1 MNLQP
6 CYPFEWCTV
15 QLTRQKMIS
24 LREVQ
29 YNFARLEARILEQE
43 LDEVEDRINACKNER
58 DDMQERLDVL
68 YGRLD
73 RFK

>member
-1 MNLQP
+1 MKLQP
-6 CYPFEWCTV
+6 CYPFKWCTV
-15 QLTRQKMIS
+15 QLTRQKMNS
-24 LREVQ
+24 LSEVQ
-29 YNFARLEARILEQE
+29 NDFAQLEARILEQE

-58 DDMQERLDVL
+58 DDMQERVDVL

>member
-1 MNLQP
+1 MKLQT

-15 QLTRQKMIS
+15 QLTRQKMNS

-29 YNFARLEARILEQE
+29 YDFARLEARILEQD